1 MKADDASDPE
11 YISKRLYL
19 EERDMKGNV
28 GTIDRIIR
36 VVLGLVLIGLGVFV
50 RGGAFW
56 WLAVIGAVSLVTG
69 AVGFCGL
76 YTLFGISTCSRR
88 GSTHS

>member
-1 MKADDASDPE
+1 
-11 YISKRLYL
+11 
-19 EERDMKGNV
+19 MKGNV

-50 RGGAFW
+50 RGGAYW
-56 WLAVIGAVSLVTG
+56 WLTVIGAISLVTG

-76 YTLFGISTCSRR
+76 YTLFGISTCPRKEGTDS
-88 GSTHS
+88 SKT

>member
-1 MKADDASDPE
+1 
-11 YISKRLYL
+11 
-19 EERDMKGNV
+19 MKGNV

-36 VVLGLVLIGLGVFV
+36 VVLGLVLIGLGIFV
-50 RGGAFW
+50 RGGAYW

-76 YTLFGISTCSRR
+76 YTLFGVSTCPRKEGTDPSK
-88 GSTHS
+88 T